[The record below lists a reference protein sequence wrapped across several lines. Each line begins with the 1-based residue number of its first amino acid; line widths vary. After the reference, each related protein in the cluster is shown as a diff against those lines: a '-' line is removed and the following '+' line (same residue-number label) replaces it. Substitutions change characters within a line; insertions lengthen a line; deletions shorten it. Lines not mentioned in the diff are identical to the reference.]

1 MEQEA
6 PAGWEFFD
14 SVDFPTDHTDDPMG
28 RPRVRHV
35 VTAVVVGH
43 EGAAWLP
50 RLSEALWALN
60 PRPDRLI
67 AVDTGSTDET
77 AELLAAMPGV
87 EPVVGV
93 SARTGFG
100 TAVARGIEAVGF
112 APIPSSVGPYGDDG
126 YMPVI
131 EWLWL
136 LHDDCAPAPK
146 ALEKLLLQA
155 TMSPDTGVWGPKL
168 RMWPRDRELL
178 EVGVT
183 TSLGG
188 RRDTGIENGELDQGQ
203 HDQLRNVLSV
213 SSAGMLVRRDVWDAL
228 HGFDPRLPMFRDD
241 LDFGWRASRAG
252 YKVGVAPDAVVYHA
266 QAAATGERAL
276 AGTRRHAYQLD
287 RSHAYYTVLAN
298 APGKLLPLLILRFL
312 LGTILRSVWF
322 LLGKTPSGA
331 VDEWTALLGTLLA
344 GGWTQARK
352 DRRSIDRVPYD
363 DIKGLFSRSVHA
375 LRQNLEETTST
386 ISERIREAW
395 ADEPEEQV
403 VTTARRAK
411 STARVAVDQ
420 PRWRRQLIRRPFLIA
435 WVFLAVGAF
444 VAARG
449 LIGRG
454 VLRSNLLLPPHETL
468 GALWHAAAAAPPGVT
483 PPAWLGQFWAFS
495 TVMFGPSG
503 ATNLLLLGAVPLAG
517 LAMWVLLRAFV
528 VDRVA
533 RAWGASAY
541 GLAVF
546 MNGAVTQGRIGTC
559 VAAIVLPLLG
569 AAVHTVARRRRVIIQ
584 GSWRAAWFAGICQA
598 VLFAFTPALGLLVSA
613 ALVIGGVLGL
623 GWRRQGRQL
632 VFSVVL
638 GLLLVLPWTIQL
650 VLHPSRLGQEAGGP
664 PTAAVG
670 PGDSL
675 PHLLTGTPIGAPT
688 PWWFVVPLIVVAL
701 VALLRES
708 RQRYEL
714 LGWFAALA
722 GLAATLVAS
731 RLGGGSG
738 PLMFLMTAGWIVAVT
753 VAWDSV
759 GKSTEILVRGVL
771 GLVLVTTI
779 VTAGFWMVRG
789 ADGPLWRGTA
799 QDLPAYLISA
809 QDPPED
815 ASILVV
821 RKDPA
826 TPMRYSLVQDGGP
839 RMGSLEAAPKPEQ
852 TKPISE
858 VLSTLGGGGTGEEG
872 RQLAGLAIDY
882 VYLPAPVDPTLQATL
897 DSLPGLTRAS
907 ADDGDAAWLV
917 DRSDVDGT
925 SPLTDVTHRL
935 WRVLGL
941 IGWIIA
947 LVFCLPTVRRTVAVP
962 HGTHARRDR

>member
-1 MEQEA
+1 
-6 PAGWEFFD
+6 
-14 SVDFPTDHTDDPMG
+14 
-28 RPRVRHV
+28 
-35 VTAVVVGH
+35 
-43 EGAAWLP
+43 
-50 RLSEALWALN
+50 
-60 PRPDRLI
+60 
-67 AVDTGSTDET
+67 
-77 AELLAAMPGV
+77 
-87 EPVVGV
+87 
-93 SARTGFG
+93 
-100 TAVARGIEAVGF
+100 
-112 APIPSSVGPYGDDG
+112 
-126 YMPVI
+126 
-131 EWLWL
+131 
-136 LHDDCAPAPK
+136 
-146 ALEKLLLQA
+146 
-155 TMSPDTGVWGPKL
+155 
-168 RMWPRDRELL
+168 
-178 EVGVT
+178 
-183 TSLGG
+183 
-188 RRDTGIENGELDQGQ
+188 
-203 HDQLRNVLSV
+203 
-213 SSAGMLVRRDVWDAL
+213 
-228 HGFDPRLPMFRDD
+228 
-241 LDFGWRASRAG
+241 
-252 YKVGVAPDAVVYHA
+252 
-266 QAAATGERAL
+266 
-276 AGTRRHAYQLD
+276 
-287 RSHAYYTVLAN
+287 
-298 APGKLLPLLILRFL
+298 
-312 LGTILRSVWF
+312 
-322 LLGKTPSGA
+322 
-331 VDEWTALLGTLLA
+331 
-344 GGWTQARK
+344 
-352 DRRSIDRVPYD
+352 
-363 DIKGLFSRSVHA
+363 VHA
-375 LRQNLEETTST
+375 LRHNLEETTST

-403 VTTARRAK
+403 ITSARRAK

-420 PRWRRQLIRRPFLIA
+420 PRWRRHLIRRPFLIA
-435 WVFLAVGAF
+435 WVLLAIGAF

-449 LIGRG
+449 LIGSG

-517 LAMWVLLRAFV
+517 LSAWALLRSFV

-569 AAVHTVARRRRVIIQ
+569 AAVHTVARRRRVVIQ

-598 VLFAFTPALGLLVSA
+598 VLFAFTPALGLLVSVT
-613 ALVIGGVLGL
+613 LVIGGVLGL

-638 GLLLVLPWTIQL
+638 GLLLVLPWSIQL
-650 VLHPSRLGQEAGGP
+650 VLHPSRFGQEAGGP

-714 LGWFAALA
+714 LGWFAALS
-722 GLAATLVAS
+722 GLAATLIAS

-759 GKSTEILVRGVL
+759 GKSTEILVQGVL
-771 GLVLVTTI
+771 GIVLVTTI

-789 ADGPLWRGTA
+789 ADGPLWRGSA
-799 QDLPAYLISA
+799 QDLPAYLMSA

-821 RKDPA
+821 RKDPE

-852 TKPISE
+852 TKPITD

-907 ADDGDAAWLV
+907 AADGDAAWLV
-917 DRSDVDGT
+917 DRSDTKGT
-925 SPLTDVTHRL
+925 SPLVDVTHSL